1 MGGKDLD
8 DIVDAARYVLR
19 RVPGVPDRDTL
30 PKTLRF
36 GHACRNKHGSR
47 KIGLPAMASRA
58 ETQHGFLHRQ
68 VPTVNSE
75 WVPSR
80 QGALK
85 EPGGI
90 VFREGS
96 HTPRFRAWDSGQQG
110 SRLREE
116 GVRGLVAQQIQTWSQ
131 NVMANILRIA
141 TKSDMVPIE
150 RPGMSEWMFGSPY
163 NGGQFVRRYAA
174 RGNRAGPLL
183 R

>member
-1 MGGKDLD
+1 MG
-8 DIVDAARYVLR
+8 A
-19 RVPGVPDRDTL
+19 T
-30 PKTLRF
+30 
-36 GHACRNKHGSR
+36 
-47 KIGLPAMASRA
+47 
-58 ETQHGFLHRQ
+58 
-68 VPTVNSE
+68 TVNSE
-75 WVPSR
+75 PVRSG

-110 SRLREE
+110 SRLHEE

-131 NVMANILRIA
+131 NVMANILRTA

-174 RGNRAGPLL
+174 RGTGRRSARGLRRRLLHAGEAGVDALDRGVGLVDVHIDDEFELIVVGHGANPLARTFAL
-183 R
+183 RTMIVRLLII